1 MSPRQN
7 HPPKVQV
14 DGTEGGAATGAVD
27 DRVRLY
33 EVSPRD
39 GLQNE
44 PEILPVEA
52 KRRLIVGLV
61 GAGFTDIEV
70 TSFVRPSW
78 IPQLSDAA
86 DLVRSLP
93 RVDGVRYW
101 GLVPNE
107 RGMERALDTGL
118 RHVATFM
125 SASETHNRKNVN
137 RTRQESLGALRD
149 VIATARDEG
158 VHVRSYLS
166 TVFGCP
172 YEGRVAIADGVAYAM
187 ALLEAG
193 ADEIALGDTTGMG
206 DPVLVQQVVAALVQ
220 AGAPLERVALHMH
233 DTRGTALANV
243 LSGFLAG
250 VRIFDGSIAG
260 VGGCPYAPGAS
271 GNVATED
278 LAHMFQAMGIETG
291 IDLDRAAR
299 TGVALADDLGRELP
313 GRYHRYWLGAHAR
326 TAASRT
332 A

>member
-1 MSPRQN
+1 MSPRQT
-7 HPPKVQV
+7 PSSSAQAPQV
-14 DGTEGGAATGAVD
+14 PTGVA
-27 DRVRLY
+27 RIY

-44 PEILPVEA
+44 PEILSVEA
-52 KRRLIVGLV
+52 KLRLIGGLV
-61 GAGFTDIEV
+61 SAGLTDIEV
-70 TSFVRPSW
+70 TSFVRASW

-86 DLVRSLP
+86 ELVGRLP

-107 RGMERALDTGL
+107 RGLERAVEVGL

-137 RTRQESLGALRD
+137 RTRQESLSALRQ
-149 VIATARDEG
+149 VIGAARDEG
-158 VHVRSYLS
+158 VVVRSYLS

-172 YEGRVAIADGVAYAM
+172 YEGPVAVADSVGLAVALM
-187 ALLEAG
+187 EAG

-206 DPVLVQQVVAALVQ
+206 DPALVQRVVAAMVQ
-220 AGAPLERVALHMH
+220 AGIPLERIALHMH
-233 DTRGTALANV
+233 DTKGTALANV
-243 LSGFLAG
+243 LAGYQAG
-250 VRIFDGSIAG
+250 VRTFDGSIGG

-271 GNVATED
+271 GNAATED
-278 LAHMFQAMGIETG
+278 LVHMLHAMGVHTG
-291 IDLDRAAR
+291 VDLDRACEA
-299 TGVALADDLGRELP
+299 GQALSHDLGRPLP
-313 GRYHRYWLGAHAR
+313 GRYLRYWLGAHAR